1 MDKLIHRLTSFLEHL
16 ATLLFI
22 SLFLV
27 IVLNIVLRNVFG
39 ATWLWIPGISRL
51 LFIWTIFI
59 ATAVLYERRDH
70 LVMDFFV
77 TKMKTNSRI
86 KLELVINIVLLAFFI
101 LLIIY
106 GFKVTKVR
114 VGIPFETW
122 NLSTA
127 YAYVAAPVSG
137 IIMLTFCLNK
147 LRYLVKGEWYE
158 H

>member
-1 MDKLIHRLTSFLEHL
+1 MDKLIHRVTSLLEHL
-16 ATLLFI
+16 ATVLFI

-39 ATWLWIPGISRL
+39 ENWLWIPGISRL
-51 LFIWTIFI
+51 LFIWIIFI
-59 ATAVLYERRDH
+59 GTAVLYERHDH

-77 TKMKTNSRI
+77 SKMKGSSRTR
-86 KLELVINIVLLAFFI
+86 LELVINLILLAFFV

-106 GFKVTKVR
+106 GFKVTMVR

-137 IIMLTFCLNK
+137 ILMLIFCLNK